1 MACARVARMPV
12 MGRASSQVGFVRKHV
27 DVWDGVVL
35 QGPPLRDTL
44 VPYMFEGVSVHELL
58 IASHRQRSMGCP
70 CNVGKFQ
77 GAVFANRTPPAH
89 AGFVDAEMPF
99 FITQGCVA
107 KRKDVRRRAGPERP

>member
-12 MGRASSQVGFVRKHV
+12 MGGASSQVGFVRKHV

-35 QGPPLRDTL
+35 QGHPLRDTL
-44 VPYMFEGVSVHELL
+44 VSYMFEGVSVHELL